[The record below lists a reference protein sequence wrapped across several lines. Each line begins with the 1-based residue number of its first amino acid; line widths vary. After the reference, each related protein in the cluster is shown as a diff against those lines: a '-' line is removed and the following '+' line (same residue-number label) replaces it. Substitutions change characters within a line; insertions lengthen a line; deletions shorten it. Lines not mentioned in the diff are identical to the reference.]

1 MENKKSSVW
10 MITTIV
16 LGVLIALFLVLT
28 IVVKVTGTAS
38 SKSKNPGPAMS
49 VESSSELEDD
59 TTVQDSVYQYEDV
72 NAKKDVDVEALNQ
85 STETGSEEAIGDVDN
100 SEDTEE
106 LDNSE
111 DTENTE
117 DVENGGLGESD
128 VQDGI

>member
-85 STETGSEEAIGDVDN
+85 STETGSEVDN
-100 SEDTEE
+100 SEDTEG

-128 VQDGI
+128 DQNGI

>member
-49 VESSSELEDD
+49 VEGSSELEDD

-85 STETGSEEAIGDVDN
+85 STETGSEEAIGEVDN
-100 SEDTEE
+100 SEDTEG

-111 DTENTE
+111 DTESTE

-128 VQDGI
+128 DQNGI

>member
-16 LGVLIALFLVLT
+16 LGVLIALFLVFT

-49 VESSSELEDD
+49 VEGSSELEDD

-117 DVENGGLGESD
+117 DVENGDLGESD
-128 VQDGI
+128 DQDGI